1 MEPAFNVPNGTS
13 RTGTNYAVELLRP
26 PSLVRDCSVS
36 SMGAE
41 RMKKVN
47 PSSSSPK
54 VVIGKQLANKKSK
67 STALKT
73 KHSFKDDPW
82 YPKAWAKFSISA
94 NGSAYQAERT
104 DELTK
109 I

>member
-1 MEPAFNVPNGTS
+1 MARASNVPNGTS
-13 RTGTNYAVELLRP
+13 RTGTNYALELLRP

-41 RMKKVN
+41 GVKKAKA
-47 PSSSSPK
+47 SSNSPK

-67 STALKT
+67 SSALKS
-73 KHSFKDDPW
+73 KHSFKEDAW
-82 YPKAWAKFSISA
+82 YPKAWAKLSISA
-94 NGSAYQAERT
+94 NGPAYHAERA
-104 DELTK
+104 DELTQ